1 MFSDSTTVFQ
11 LCRCKPQSVPPT
23 FPDNLLFEVFSFPA
37 NAQVVVKI
45 ANKFDFKNL
54 STGDN
59 YAGKVLQAIAH
70 VIATRLKITK
80 HGFQT
85 LTFPE

>member
-1 MFSDSTTVFQ
+1 MFNDSTTVFQ

-37 NAQVVVKI
+37 NAQVVGEI
-45 ANKFDFKNL
+45 ANEFDFKNL
-54 STGDN
+54 RPGDN
-59 YAGKVLQAIAH
+59 YAGQTLQANAPLIAKF
-70 VIATRLKITK
+70 LKINK

-85 LTFPE
+85 KTFLE